1 MSSIAREGILNEEPA
16 IARLPS
22 KSSSSHHQKHR
33 ENDRARTASPDDDVK
48 YEDGGP
54 DVRMADA
61 KPTYKSW
68 KKKYRKSRIKF
79 DALQAANEELYQLEQ
94 KTLLQTKR
102 IAVQNEYV
110 LASCQL
116 PLM

>member
-16 IARLPS
+16 RLPS
-22 KSSSSHHQKHR
+22 KSNSHHHKNR
-33 ENDRARTASPDDDVK
+33 DNDRTTSASPNDDVK

-79 DALQAANEELYQLEQ
+79 DDLQAQNEELYQLEQ

-110 LASCQL
+110 PSSSSLT
-116 PLM
+116 